1 MPKKTPRVVVAMSGG
16 VDSSVA
22 AALLVEQGYDVI
34 GLMLRLWAEEGSAA
48 NKCCTLDAVSDARAI
63 AGMLDI
69 PFYVRNYK
77 SAFKKIIVDSFIQA
91 YASGQTPNPCL
102 TCNRVIRFDLLLN
115 EALSLGAQYLVTG
128 HYARVL
134 QTSRGEYELW
144 RASDLSKDQSYVLH
158 ALNQQNLPHVRF
170 PLGDYTKEQVRQMA
184 SAYNLPVFN
193 KPDSQDLC
201 FVGDDGYRGFLQ
213 RHAPQT
219 MIPGDIV
226 DISGKI
232 LGQHK
237 GLPAYTIGQR
247 KGLGVYHP
255 EPLFVI
261 RLDVANNRLVVGTR
275 SELGRDELTAHS
287 VATVSGRP
295 VKEPIRVQAKIRYKS
310 RPAPATI
317 FPLPNNRLRAKFNS
331 PLPDITPGQGFVF
344 YNGDK
349 VLGGGTI
356 EMANGEWRMTNG
368 E

>member
-1 MPKKTPRVVVAMSGG
+1 MQEKNRVVVAMSGG

-22 AALLVEQGYDVI
+22 AALLVEQGYNVI

-48 NKCCTLDAVSDARAI
+48 NRCCTLDAVADARAV
-63 AGMLDI
+63 AGTLDI
-69 PFYVRNYK
+69 PFYVRDYK
-77 SAFKKIIVDSFIQA
+77 NIFKKIIVDSFIQA
-91 YASGQTPNPCL
+91 YASGLTPNPCL

-134 QTSRGEYELW
+134 QNERGEYELW
-144 RASDLSKDQSYVLH
+144 RGLDPHKDQSYVLH
-158 ALNQQNLPHVRF
+158 SLNQKTLPHVFF
-170 PLGDYTKEQVRQMA
+170 PLGNYTKEQVRQLA
-184 SAYNLPVFN
+184 IDYKLPVFN

-213 RHAPQT
+213 RHAPET
-219 MIPGDIV
+219 IIPGDIMNT
-226 DISGKI
+226 SGKL
-232 LGQHK
+232 LGQHQ

-247 KGLGVYHP
+247 KGLGVYHS

-261 RLDVANNRLVVGTR
+261 RLDRANNRLVVGTR
-275 SELGRDELTAHS
+275 NELGRDELTAHS
-287 VATVSGRP
+287 VTTVSGRP
-295 VKEPIRVQAKIRYKS
+295 IEEPTRVQAKIRYKS

-317 FPLPNNRLRAKFNS
+317 FPLPNNCLRAKFYS

-344 YNGDK
+344 YNGGK
-349 VLGGGTI
+349 VLGGGVI
-356 EMANGEWRMTNG
+356 ERMTNS